1 VHARLTIMAHGIVV
15 LYFSRFGKP
24 LQTHHKVVLDL
35 GAKAIAKLKDYDF
48 GGHYDAAYGY
58 SGPLYFVP
66 DDTLLLDEAACL
78 GIRSPNDLY
87 GGVVPH
93 LFVKTKAI
101 THGLVGRDAERPP
114 GWSTAFA
121 ERVREIVLPGYTVF
135 SRRDAHMAARR
146 MLARGPIRLKKPL
159 SASGKDQTVV
169 ANLNELDAVLEKIGA
184 NEMATYGL
192 VLEENLRQVRTLSV
206 GDVAVGNLRISYY
219 GTQRTVAD
227 NEGRPVYG
235 GSELVCVRGGW
246 GVLDALPMSPEV
258 RAAVAAAR
266 RYDEATEEFHGFTAS
281 RRNYDVAQGIGAD
294 GWPQS
299 GVLEPSWRVGGASS
313 AELAAMAAFARDPSL
328 EIVRASHVE
337 EYGERRRAPADAIV
351 EFQGDDPEA
360 GPLLRY
366 TIVTPQDRKLRQKI
380 CGRCGGARADLPAPV
395 ISSDADSR
403 VIRFRSRTGTS
414 HRSQRAKASTA
425 YSGSDHSPVAD
436 LSKYE
441 SRESEDDYRHRM
453 IVNAI
458 ALVFV
463 SLLSAAGFWLVNAI
477 AHS

>member
-1 VHARLTIMAHGIVV
+1 MARGVV
-15 LYFSRFGKP
+15 VVYFSWFGKP
-24 LQTHHKVVLDL
+24 LQWHHKVVLDL
-35 GAKAIAKLKDYDF
+35 GAKAIAKIKGYEF
-48 GGHYDAAYGY
+48 GGHYDAACNY

-66 DDTLLLDEAACL
+66 DDTLLLDEASCL

-101 THGLVGRDAERPP
+101 THGLVDHDADRPP

-135 SRRDAHMAARR
+135 NNRDAQMAASR
-146 MLARGPIRLKKPL
+146 MLTRGPIRLKKPL
-159 SASGKDQTVV
+159 RASGKDQTVV
-169 ANLNELDAVLEKIGA
+169 TNLNELDAVLEKVGA
-184 NEMATYGL
+184 DEMAAYGL
-192 VLEENLRQVRTLSV
+192 VLEENLRRVRTLSV
-206 GDVAVGNLRISYY
+206 GKVAVGNLGISYY

-235 GSELVCVRGGW
+235 GSELVCVRGAW
-246 GVLDALPMSPEV
+246 EVLDALPMSPEV
-258 RAAVAAAR
+258 RAAVVAAR

-313 AELAAMAAFARDPSL
+313 AELAALAAFARDPSL
-328 EIVRASHVE
+328 KIVRASHVE
-337 EYGERRRAPADAIV
+337 EYGEGRRAPADAIV
-351 EFQGDDPEA
+351 EFQGNDPEA

-366 TIVTPQDRKLRQKI
+366 TIVTPDRKLRQKI
-380 CGRCGGARADLPAPV
+380 CGRCGGAWGDLPAPV
-395 ISSDADSR
+395 MSTDADSR
-403 VIRFRSRTGTS
+403 IIRFRSRTGAS
-414 HRSQRAKASTA
+414 RRSQRGKASTA
-425 YSGSDHSPVAD
+425 YSGSDYSPVAD

-441 SRESEDDYRHRM
+441 SPESEDDYRHRM
-453 IVNAI
+453 VINAV

-463 SLLSAAGFWLVNAI
+463 SLLSLAGFWLVNVI

>member
-1 VHARLTIMAHGIVV
+1 M
-15 LYFSRFGKP
+15 
-24 LQTHHKVVLDL
+24 
-35 GAKAIAKLKDYDF
+35 
-48 GGHYDAAYGY
+48 
-58 SGPLYFVP
+58 
-66 DDTLLLDEAACL
+66 
-78 GIRSPNDLY
+78 
-87 GGVVPH
+87 
-93 LFVKTKAI
+93 
-101 THGLVGRDAERPP
+101 
-114 GWSTAFA
+114 AFA

-135 SRRDAHMAARR
+135 SNRDARTAARR
-146 MLARGPIRLKKPL
+146 LLPRGPIRLKKPL

-169 ANLNELDAVLEKIGA
+169 TTLNELDGVLETVTA
-184 NEMATYGL
+184 DEMAAYGL
-192 VLEENLRQVRTLSV
+192 VLEENLRRVRTLSV
-206 GDVAVGNLRISYY
+206 GEVAVGNFRISYY

-235 GSELVCVRGGW
+235 GSDLVCVRGGW
-246 GVLDALPMSPEV
+246 EVLDALPMSAEV
-258 RAAVAAAR
+258 RAAVAASR

-337 EYGERRRAPADAIV
+337 EYGEGRRAPADAIV

-366 TIVTPQDRKLRQKI
+366 TIMTPQDRTLRQKI
-380 CGRCGGARADLPAPV
+380 CGRCGGAWRDVPAPV

-403 VIRFRSRTGTS
+403 VIQFRSRTGAS
-414 HRSQRAKASTA
+414 HRSQRGKASTA
-425 YSGSDHSPVAD
+425 YSGSDCSPVAD

-441 SRESEDDYRHRM
+441 SPESEDDYRHRM

>member
-1 VHARLTIMAHGIVV
+1 MDEGSITMANGTVV

-24 LQTHHKVVLDL
+24 LQTHHKVVLDS
-35 GAKAIAKLKDYDF
+35 GAKAIAKLKGCEF
-48 GGHYDAAYGY
+48 GGHYDAACDY
-58 SGPLYFVP
+58 SGPLFFVP

-101 THGLVGRDAERPP
+101 THGLVDRDAERPP

-135 SRRDAHMAARR
+135 SNRDAHVAARR
-146 MLARGPIRLKKPL
+146 MLTRGPIRLKKPL

-169 ANLNELDAVLEKIGA
+169 TTLNELDAVLEKVSA
-184 NEMATYGL
+184 DEMATYGM
-192 VLEENLRQVRTLSV
+192 VLEENLHQVRTLSV
-206 GDVAVGNLRISYY
+206 GEAAVGDLRISYH
-219 GTQRTVAD
+219 GTQRAVAD
-227 NEGRPVYG
+227 NERRPVYG
-235 GSELVCVRGGW
+235 GSDLVCVRGGW
-246 GVLDALPMSPEV
+246 EVLDTLPMSPEI

-294 GWPQS
+294 GRPRS

-313 AELAAMAAFARDPSL
+313 AELAAFAAFARDPSL
-328 EIVRASHVE
+328 EIVGASHVE
-337 EYGERRRAPADAIV
+337 EFGKSRRAPADAIV
-351 EFQGDDPEA
+351 EFQGDDPEW

-366 TIVTPQDRKLRQKI
+366 TIVTPQDQQLRGKI
-380 CGRCGGARADLPAPV
+380 RGRCGEAWRGLPPPV
-395 ISSDADSR
+395 ISSGTDRR
-403 VIRFRSRTGTS
+403 VIRFRSRTGAS
-414 HRSQRAKASTA
+414 HRCQRGNAPIG
-425 YSGSDHSPVAD
+425 YSGSDYSPVAD

-441 SRESEDDYRHRM
+441 CPESEDDYRHRM
-453 IVNAI
+453 VINAV

-463 SLLSAAGFWLVNAI
+463 SLLSLVGFWLVNAI

>member
-1 VHARLTIMAHGIVV
+1 MATGVV
-15 LYFSRFGKP
+15 VVYFSRFGKP

-35 GAKAIAKLKDYDF
+35 GAKAIAKLKGYKF
-48 GGHYDAAYGY
+48 GGAYDPEHSY
-58 SGPLYFVP
+58 SGPLFFVP

-78 GIRSPNDLY
+78 GTRSPNDLY

-135 SRRDAHMAARR
+135 ANRDAHMAARC
-146 MLARGPIRLKKPL
+146 MLTRGPIRLKKPL

-169 ANLNELDAVLEKIGA
+169 TSLDELDAVLEKVSA
-184 NEMATYGL
+184 DEMAEYGL

-206 GDVAVGNLRISYY
+206 GEVAVGGLKISYH

-246 GVLDALPMSPEV
+246 EVLRALPMSSEV
-258 RAAVAAAR
+258 RAAVVAAR

-313 AELAAMAAFARDPSL
+313 AELAALAAFARDPSL
-328 EIVRASHVE
+328 KIVRAAHVE
-337 EYGERRRAPADAIV
+337 EYGEGRRAPADAII

-366 TIVTPQDRKLRQKI
+366 TIVTPQDQQLRKKI
-380 CGRCGGARADLPAPV
+380 CGPCVGAWRGLPASV
-395 ISSDADSR
+395 LSSDADSR
-403 VIRFRSRTGTS
+403 VIRFRSRTDAS
-414 HRSQRAKASTA
+414 PRSQRGKGPIGHSGPD
-425 YSGSDHSPVAD
+425 YSLVPD

-441 SRESEDDYRHRM
+441 CPESEDDYRHRM
-453 IVNAI
+453 VINAV

-463 SLLSAAGFWLVNAI
+463 SLLSLAGFWLVNVI

>member
-1 VHARLTIMAHGIVV
+1 MR
-15 LYFSRFGKP
+15 
-24 LQTHHKVVLDL
+24 
-35 GAKAIAKLKDYDF
+35 
-48 GGHYDAAYGY
+48 GG
-58 SGPLYFVP
+58 
-66 DDTLLLDEAACL
+66 
-78 GIRSPNDLY
+78 RS
-87 GGVVPH
+87 
-93 LFVKTKAI
+93 
-101 THGLVGRDAERPP
+101 
-114 GWSTAFA
+114 
-121 ERVREIVLPGYTVF
+121 
-135 SRRDAHMAARR
+135 
-146 MLARGPIRLKKPL
+146 
-159 SASGKDQTVV
+159 
-169 ANLNELDAVLEKIGA
+169 
-184 NEMATYGL
+184 
-192 VLEENLRQVRTLSV
+192 
-206 GDVAVGNLRISYY
+206 
-219 GTQRTVAD
+219 
-227 NEGRPVYG
+227 G

-246 GVLDALPMSPEV
+246 EVLDALPMSAEV
-258 RAAVAAAR
+258 RAAVLAAR
-266 RYDEATEEFHGFTAS
+266 QYDEATEEFHDFAAS

-337 EYGERRRAPADAIV
+337 EYGEGRRAPADAIV

-366 TIVTPQDRKLRQKI
+366 TIVTPQDRTLRQKI
-380 CGRCGGARADLPAPV
+380 CGGRCGGVCVDAPAPV

-403 VIRFRSRTGTS
+403 VIRFRSRTGAS
-414 HRSQRAKASTA
+414 HRSQRGNTPIG

-463 SLLSAAGFWLVNAI
+463 SLLSVAGFWLVNAI